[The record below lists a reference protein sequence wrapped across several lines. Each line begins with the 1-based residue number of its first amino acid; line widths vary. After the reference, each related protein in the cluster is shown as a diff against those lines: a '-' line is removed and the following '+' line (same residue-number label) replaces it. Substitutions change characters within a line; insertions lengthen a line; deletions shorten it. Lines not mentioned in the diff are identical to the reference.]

1 MNKLN
6 IWFRNISIS
15 KKLYFTIGIMAF
27 LIVVELL
34 TINLSFHLLSGLRA
48 SIQQEGVWSK
58 AQKDA
63 INTLQQYAHSS
74 DTNNYRLFNTFLE
87 VNEWDKK
94 AFTELK
100 KENPSRDIMW
110 EGFVNSGVHP
120 DDGDAITDLFYYFNF
135 ISYVEE
141 CLDIFWTADNLMM
154 ELRTLGD
161 NMHATILQKSKL
173 NTEETSKL
181 FTELNQLNTD
191 LTALEAKF
199 SSTLSEAARWL
210 DSLLL
215 RLLFGIALMV
225 EISGLVLAISLSRG
239 ISKGIN
245 EVIRVSRKVAAG
257 DFNEKSDVYSKD
269 EIGIL
274 AVSFNEMIDEVNRIN
289 QELRQFAYIASHDL
303 QEPLNTIANFNT
315 QLDNPNSNWDEE
327 KKKKAKQFIQ
337 NAVLRMQSLIK
348 DLMDYSRVG
357 RNVEMTSVNTQKLV
371 QNVVDQLQDAILSA
385 NALVTF
391 NGLPTIQGN
400 ETELNQLFQNL
411 ISNGIKFHSKGQQPI
426 VSISYS
432 SSATLHNF
440 IIKDNGIGI
449 EEKHL
454 ERIFAVF
461 QRLHNQKDFPGTG
474 IGLATCKKVVN
485 LHKGQ
490 LNVISEVG
498 VGSEFHLSIPKN
510 LNSA

>member
-1 MNKLN
+1 MKKLN

-27 LIVVELL
+27 LIVIELL

-63 INTLQQYAHSS
+63 INTLQQYAYSS
-74 DTNNYRLFNTFLE
+74 DTNNYQLFNSFLE
-87 VNEWDKK
+87 VNDWDKK
-94 AFTELK
+94 AFTELN
-100 KENPSRDIMW
+100 KENPSRDKMW
-110 EGFVNSGVHP
+110 EGLVNSGIHP
-120 DDGDAITDLFYYFNF
+120 DDGDAVVDLFYYFNF
-135 ISYVEE
+135 IPYVEK
-141 CLDIFWTADNLMM
+141 CLDIFWNADYLML
-154 ELRTLGD
+154 ELRVLGD
-161 NMHATILQKSKL
+161 NMHKTILQKSKL
-173 NTEETSKL
+173 NTEEISKL
-181 FTELNQLNTD
+181 FTELNQLNTKI
-191 LTALEAKF
+191 TVLEVEF

-225 EISGLVLAISLSRG
+225 EISGLLLAISLSRG

-245 EVIRVSRKVAAG
+245 EIIRVSMRVTAG
-257 DFNEKSDVYSKD
+257 DFNQKSEVYSTD

-303 QEPLNTIANFNT
+303 QEPLSTIANFNT
-315 QLDNPNSNWDEE
+315 QLDNPNSNWDDA

-337 NAVLRMQSLIK
+337 NAVMRMQGLIK

-357 RNVEMTSVNTQKLV
+357 RNVEMTAVSTQKIV
-371 QNVVDQLQDAILSA
+371 QNVIDQLQDAILSA
-385 NALVTF
+385 NAIVTF
-391 NGLPTIQGN
+391 KELPTIEGN

-411 ISNGIKFHSKGQQPI
+411 ISNGIKFHAKGQQPI
-426 VSISYS
+426 VNVSYY
-432 SSATLHNF
+432 SSATFHNF

-461 QRLHNQKDFPGTG
+461 QRLHNEKEFPGTG
-474 IGLATCKKVVN
+474 IGLATCRKVVN
-485 LHKGQ
+485 LHKGE

-510 LNSA
+510 LNAR